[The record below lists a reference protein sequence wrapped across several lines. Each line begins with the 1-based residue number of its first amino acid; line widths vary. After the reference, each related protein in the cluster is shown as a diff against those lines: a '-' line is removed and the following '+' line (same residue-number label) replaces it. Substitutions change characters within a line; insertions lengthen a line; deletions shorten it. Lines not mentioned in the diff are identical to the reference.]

1 MANQYSPKNS
11 FESLVVSTMMSRLNM
26 RSPFLDTNTFLSN
39 SYDRIIAD
47 ESKSPLEREEAKLEK
62 NIVQIISSGDT
73 DKLKANS
80 GQAVTIGDHQVCV
93 GFHEDPEPGYR
104 VWEWHGHIM
113 LYDEEK
119 GYTAEYIYGN
129 FFEKATEFKRRAD
142 KPQEKKD
149 KENEASGGT
158 VGLGGLI
165 DTVNEMNARILCRNM
180 SAGSFK

>member
-1 MANQYSPKNS
+1 MANQYSTKNS

-39 SYDRIIAD
+39 SYDCIIAD

-62 NIVQIISSGDT
+62 NIVQIISSRDT

-80 GQAVTIGDHQVCV
+80 GQAVTIGEHHVYV

-119 GYTAEYIYGN
+119 GYTIEYIYGN
-129 FFEKATEFKRRAD
+129 FFEKATEFKRRAA

-158 VGLGGLI
+158 MDLGGLI

>member
-1 MANQYSPKNS
+1 MANQYSTKNS

-39 SYDRIIAD
+39 SYDRIISD

-119 GYTAEYIYGN
+119 YIYGN
-129 FFEKATEFKRRAD
+129 FFEKATEFKRKAA

-149 KENEASGGT
+149 KENEASGVT